1 MVCQKLIL
9 WLATRDSVTVILTS
23 YGVFLLVLIN
33 LQLLKELILL
43 HRIDSLCHFQAIY
56 DEDFT
61 ENVLSQRKEILANVN
76 RNINCYG

>member
-33 LQLLKELILL
+33 QQLLKELILL
-43 HRIDSLCHFQAIY
+43 HRIDSLCHLQAIS